1 MKLKHL
7 RIIIDFTLII
17 ILVLLMCQ
25 RNMSVIIHEYMGIGM
40 FILLFGHNIL
50 NYKWYKNL
58 FKGKYS
64 KLRILY
70 MVIDSIIILFTI
82 LAFISSMMVSGVI
95 FKGAFQNKALGRSLH
110 LFTTAWLFVL
120 MCFHLGL
127 HLESLV
133 MKKYKR
139 YKANKVIMNIAYS
152 LLILNIM
159 TSIYVMIVKRKF
171 YEELFLITSFKNYYK
186 NLFIVDILE
195 IFSMLLPFII
205 IGIFTRAFILR
216 ERSKF

>member
-1 MKLKHL
+1 
-7 RIIIDFTLII
+7 
-17 ILVLLMCQ
+17 
-25 RNMSVIIHEYMGIGM
+25 
-40 FILLFGHNIL
+40 
-50 NYKWYKNL
+50 
-58 FKGKYS
+58 
-64 KLRILY
+64 
-70 MVIDSIIILFTI
+70 
-82 LAFISSMMVSGVI
+82 
-95 FKGAFQNKALGRSLH
+95 
-110 LFTTAWLFVL
+110 
-120 MCFHLGL
+120 
-127 HLESLV
+127 

-195 IFSMLLPFII
+195 IFSMLLLFII

>member
-95 FKGAFQNKALGRSLH
+95 FKGAFQNKVLGRSLH

-120 MCFHLGL
+120 MGFHLGL

-139 YKANKVIMNIAYS
+139 YKANKVIMNIKS
-152 LLILNIM
+152 LLPNSDFKQDKAL
-159 TSIYVMIVKRKF
+159 SIRGSHVSSSKSEVVSWTT
-171 YEELFLITSFKNYYK
+171 ELGF
-186 NLFIVDILE
+186 
-195 IFSMLLPFII
+195 
-205 IGIFTRAFILR
+205 
-216 ERSKF
+216 

>member
-1 MKLKHL
+1 MKLK
-7 RIIIDFTLII
+7 
-17 ILVLLMCQ
+17 
-25 RNMSVIIHEYMGIGM
+25 
-40 FILLFGHNIL
+40 
-50 NYKWYKNL
+50 
-58 FKGKYS
+58 
-64 KLRILY
+64 
-70 MVIDSIIILFTI
+70 
-82 LAFISSMMVSGVI
+82 
-95 FKGAFQNKALGRSLH
+95 
-110 LFTTAWLFVL
+110 
-120 MCFHLGL
+120 

-139 YKANKVIMNIAYS
+139 YNANKVIMNIAYS

-195 IFSMLLPFII
+195 IFSMLLLFII

>member
-25 RNMSVIIHEYMGIGM
+25 RNMSVIIHEYIGM

-82 LAFISSMMVSGVI
+82 LAFISSIMVSGVI

-120 MCFHLGL
+120 MGFHLGL

-195 IFSMLLPFII
+195 IFSMLLLFII

>member
-1 MKLKHL
+1 
-7 RIIIDFTLII
+7 
-17 ILVLLMCQ
+17 
-25 RNMSVIIHEYMGIGM
+25 
-40 FILLFGHNIL
+40 
-50 NYKWYKNL
+50 
-58 FKGKYS
+58 
-64 KLRILY
+64 
-70 MVIDSIIILFTI
+70 
-82 LAFISSMMVSGVI
+82 
-95 FKGAFQNKALGRSLH
+95 
-110 LFTTAWLFVL
+110 

-195 IFSMLLPFII
+195 IFSMLLLFII

>member
-64 KLRILY
+64 KF

-82 LAFISSMMVSGVI
+82 LAFISSIIVSGVI

-120 MCFHLGL
+120 MGFHLGL

-195 IFSMLLPFII
+195 IFSMLLLFII

-216 ERSKF
+216 EMSKF